1 MTGSVLFTSE
11 LDNAKLQ
18 AYGLVVSSNI
28 SNIEKLIITYAV
40 NKTINKTDFMCRGSQ
55 SNMDMENICVGH

>member
-11 LDNAKLQ
+11 LDKAPS
-18 AYGLVVSSNI
+18 YGLVASLKIFEHREANYFLCSDQDD
-28 SNIEKLIITYAV
+28 K
-40 NKTINKTDFMCRGSQ
+40 KKTDFMCRGSQ